1 MTEPLPLPRMT
12 VEEYL
17 QFEAA
22 APTKHEYVAGEVY
35 AMSGVTRRHARIVMN
50 ITGRLW
56 GAARG
61 GPCEVI
67 SVDVK
72 LRAATDRIYYPD
84 VMVLCTPGPDEDVV
98 LHDPCLLVE
107 VTSPS
112 TARTDRSEKLGA
124 YQGVPSLRAYLIVDH
139 RRRRVERHWRD
150 AAGAWQRDE
159 IVGEGRVPVPCPATE
174 LALDDIYEGV
184 HLAIVGEPEPW
195 AYADDAL
202 EGEPDPD
209 EVYEA

>member
-17 QFEAA
+17 RFEAA
-22 APTKHEYVAGEVY
+22 AATKHEYVAGEVY
-35 AMSGVTRRHARIVMN
+35 AMSGVTRRHARIVNN
-50 ITGRLW
+50 IAFRLTG
-56 GAARG
+56 ATRG

-72 LRAATDRIYYPD
+72 LRVANDRIYYPD

-98 LHDPCLLVE
+98 LSDPCLVIE
-107 VTSPS
+107 VTSPG
-112 TARTDRSEKLGA
+112 TARTDRGEKLAA

-159 IVGEGRVPVPCPATE
+159 VVAEGSVPVPCPTID
-174 LALDDIYEGV
+174 LALDEIYEGV
-184 HLAIVGEPEPW
+184 QLPPVSEPEPPE
-195 AYADDAL
+195 YAPEDEYDD
-202 EGEPDPD
+202 E
-209 EVYEA
+209 EAVGA